1 MTALAIGAPQIIWI
15 VLAAIGLGISIVK
28 HGESRGPHNM
38 WAAIIGTPLV
48 AALLY
53 WGGFFTA

>member
-15 VLAAIGLGISIVK
+15 VLTAMGLGISIVK
-28 HGESRGPHNM
+28 HGEPRSPHNM
-38 WAAIIGTPLV
+38 WASIIGTPLA

-53 WGGFFTA
+53 WGGFFTT

>member
-1 MTALAIGAPQIIWI
+1 MAIGAPQIIWI
-15 VLAAIGLGISIVK
+15 VLAAMGLGISIVK

-53 WGGFFTA
+53 WGGFFTT

>member
-15 VLAAIGLGISIVK
+15 SLAAMGVGISIVK
-28 HGESRGPHNM
+28 HGEPRSPHSM
-38 WAAIIGTPLV
+38 WASIIGTPLAV
-48 AALLY
+48 ALLY